1 MPQVS
6 VIVPAYRVTAYIK
19 EAVDSVLAQTF
30 EDFEII
36 VVNDGCPDTEAL
48 ERVLEPYRSRISYL
62 KLEKNVGLAS
72 ARNAGILASK
82 SQYIALLDADDLL
95 EPKYLEVQLRILE
108 ADPTIDILYCDGRIF
123 GDSPAAGR
131 TTMELNPSEGEVT
144 GLRAS

>member
-48 ERVLEPYRSRISYL
+48 ERVLEPYRSRIAYL
-62 KLEKNVGLAS
+62 RLEQNAGMAS

-82 SQYIALLDADDLL
+82 SRYIALLDADDLR
-95 EPKYLEVQLRILE
+95 EPNYLEVQLRILE
-108 ADPTIDILYCDGRIF
+108 ADPRSTSFTATRRF
-123 GDSPAAGR
+123 SATPPPPAAPPW
-131 TTMELNPSEGEVT
+131 N
-144 GLRAS
+144 